1 MTVYSELHCL
11 SHFSFLRGV
20 SSPQELVLRAC
31 ALSYRAL
38 ALTDECSLSGIVH
51 AHRAAREHGLHL
63 IVGSEITVRE
73 GLKCVVLVGCAPGYA
88 ELSELIT
95 RGRRVD
101 KGCYDLGLADIAG
114 LSSCLVLWC
123 PDQNPDRDPLA
134 ASIAQSLGSR
144 FWIAGELHKTGLDDR
159 HRERLHA
166 LSARLARPV
175 VACGDVHMHK
185 RGRRALQDTMTA
197 IRLKTSVADAGWALY
212 PNGERHLR
220 DIPALRALYPE
231 AWLEE
236 TQVVTAACRFSLEDL
251 RYRYPRQG
259 RSPRHSLVQ
268 LIRLTREGL
277 AIRYPRG
284 VPDPVQSLARH
295 ELSLIGELAY
305 ADYFLT
311 VHDLV
316 RFARDRGILCQ
327 GRGSAANS
335 VVCYALGITAV
346 DPARLEVLFE
356 RFISRERN
364 EPPDI
369 DIDFEHERREEV
381 IQYLYERYGRD
392 RAAMTASVITYRT
405 RSALRDVA
413 KALGCEAAL
422 VDRLAGLLGWWEG
435 VDVLEGRL
443 AEQGMDVRKPPFR
456 QLIALVR
463 ELAGRPRHLSQ
474 HTGGMVLSQESLT
487 RLIPIEQAAMS
498 GRTVLQWDKDD
509 LDALRIMKVDCLG
522 LGMLTALRKAFAIM
536 REHKLG
542 PGALWEIPAEDRA
555 VYEMVSAADTVGVFQ
570 IESRAQMALLPRL
583 RPRTFYDLVVQI
595 AIVRPG
601 PIQGNMVHPYL
612 RRRQGREAVSYP
624 SRDIEAV
631 LGRTLGIPLFQE
643 QVIKLAVVAAGFS
656 PGEADALRRA
666 MGAWKRDGDLQAFKG
681 RFLEGMRGRGY
692 GEDYAND
699 IYRQIHGFGA
709 YGFPES
715 HAASFALLAYASAWL
730 KCHVPDVY
738 LCALLN
744 SQPLGFYAPSQLIA
758 DARRHGVRVLAP
770 DVRSSQVDTILE
782 VDAGGRR
789 AVRLGLGLIGGLK
802 RKAAVR
808 LTQLSQSE
816 RSSWPAL
823 TRGARLAR
831 TDGWHLAEGGALD
844 GLSGSR
850 PQALWG
856 SLAAQA
862 PLPLFADPEEAEVWR
877 RPGSHAGDMQADYRA
892 LGFSLRGHPVG
903 LARAHLGPEVTSIA
917 ALGGVRPG
925 ALVTIAGL
933 VISRQRPGSA
943 KGLMFLLL
951 EDETGTANIIVSADV
966 AEAFRPL
973 VLRSAL
979 VRVRGVLQR
988 SPDKIQ
994 HIHAREFLR
1003 MPGPSPTSA

>member
-1 MTVYSELHCL
+1 MTAYSELHCL

-20 SSPQELVLRAC
+20 SSPQELVLRAR

-51 AHRAAREHGLHL
+51 AHRAAREHGLQL

-95 RGRRVD
+95 RGRQVD
-101 KGCYDLGLADIAG
+101 KGRYDLGLADIAG

-123 PDQNPDRDPLA
+123 PDQDPDRDALA
-134 ASIAQSLGSR
+134 ASLVEALGSR

-166 LSARLARPV
+166 LSMRLARPV

-185 RGRRALQDTMTA
+185 RGRRALQDTVTA
-197 IRLKTSVADAGWALY
+197 IRLKTSVSDAGWALY

-220 DIPALRALYPE
+220 DIPSLRTLYPE
-231 AWLEE
+231 AWLKE
-236 TQVVTAACRFSLEDL
+236 TQVVTAACHFSLEDL
-251 RYRYPRQG
+251 HYRYPRQG

-277 AIRYPRG
+277 ALRYPRG
-284 VPDPVQSLARH
+284 VPDSVQSLARH

-316 RFARDRGILCQ
+316 RFARDHGILCQ

-346 DPARLEVLFE
+346 DPAHLEVLFE

-381 IQYLYERYGRD
+381 IQYLYERYGRE

-422 VDRLAGLLGWWEG
+422 VDRLAGMLGWWEG

-443 AEQGMDVRKPPFR
+443 AEQGMDTRKPPFR
-456 QLIALVR
+456 PLIALVR

-487 RLIPIEQAAMS
+487 RLIPIEQAAMP

-522 LGMLTALRKAFAIM
+522 LGMLTALRKAFALM
-536 REHKLG
+536 REHGLG
-542 PGALWEIPAEDRA
+542 PGALGEIPAEDRA

-770 DVRSSQVDTILE
+770 DIRSSQVDTILE

-802 RKAAVR
+802 RKAAAR
-808 LTQLSQSE
+808 LTQLPPSE

-823 TRGARLAR
+823 TRGARLSR
-831 TDGWHLAEGGALD
+831 TDGWRLAEGGALD
-844 GLSGSR
+844 GVWGSR

-862 PLPLFADPEEAEVWR
+862 PLPLFGDPEEAGIWR
-877 RPGSHAGDMQADYRA
+877 RPGSHAGDMRADYHA

-903 LARAHLGPEVTSIA
+903 LARALLGSGVLSIA
-917 ALGGVRPG
+917 ALGGIRPG
-925 ALVTIAGL
+925 VFVTIAGL

-966 AEAFRPL
+966 VEVFRPL

-979 VRVRGVLQR
+979 VLVRGVLQR
-988 SPDKIQ
+988 TPDKIQ

>member
-1 MTVYSELHCL
+1 MIAYSELHCL
-11 SHFSFLRGV
+11 SHFSFLRGA
-20 SSPQELVLRAC
+20 SAPEELVERAC
-31 ALSYRAL
+31 ALSYRGL
-38 ALTDECSLSGIVH
+38 AITDECSLSGVVH
-51 AHRAAREHGLHL
+51 AHRAAKSRGLPL

-73 GLKCVVLVGCAPGYA
+73 GVKCVVLVNGASGYA
-88 ELSELIT
+88 ELCELIT
-95 RGRRVD
+95 RGRRVE
-101 KGCYDLGLADIAG
+101 KGDYDLGIADIGALAD
-114 LSSCLVLWC
+114 CLVLWC
-123 PDQNPDRDPLA
+123 PDASEDRDPLA
-134 ASIAQSLGSR
+134 AALARTLGAR
-144 FWIAGELHKTGLDDR
+144 FWIAGELHKTGIDDR
-159 HRERLHA
+159 HKERLQA
-166 LSARLARPV
+166 LSARLERPV

-185 RGRRALQDTMTA
+185 RARRALQDTMTA
-197 IRLKTSVADAGWALY
+197 VRLKTVVAKAGWALF

-220 DIPALRALYPE
+220 DIPTLCALYPE
-231 AWLEE
+231 AWLKE
-236 TQVVTAACRFSLEDL
+236 TQVVAEACRFSLEDL
-251 RYRYPRQG
+251 CYRYPRQG
-259 RSPRHSLVQ
+259 RSLHHSLGQ
-268 LIRLTREGL
+268 LIRLTRAGL
-277 AIRYPRG
+277 AARYPRG
-284 VPDPVQSLARH
+284 VPDFVRSLARH

-316 RFARDRGILCQ
+316 RFAKDRGILCQ

-356 RFISRERN
+356 RFISRERH

-381 IQYLYERYGRD
+381 IQYLYERYGRE

-413 KALGCEAAL
+413 KALGCEPAL

-435 VDVLEGRL
+435 VDVLEERL
-443 AEQGMDVRKPPFR
+443 TEHGYDVHGSPFR

-463 ELAGRPRHLSQ
+463 ELVGRPRHLSQ
-474 HTGGMVLSQESLT
+474 HTGGMVLSQEPLT
-487 RLIPIEQAAMS
+487 RLIPIERAAMP

-522 LGMLTALRKAFAIM
+522 LGMLTALQKAFVLM
-536 REHKLG
+536 REHGLG
-542 PGALWEIPAEDRA
+542 PGALGEIPAEDPA

-583 RPRTFYDLVVQI
+583 RPRVFYDLVVQI

-601 PIQGNMVHPYL
+601 PIQGNMIHPYL

-624 SRDIEAV
+624 SREIEAV

-656 PGEADALRRA
+656 PGEADELRRA
-666 MGAWKRDGDLQAFKG
+666 MGAWKREGDLQAFKG
-681 RFLEGMRGRGY
+681 RFLKGMAARGY
-692 GEDYAND
+692 GEDYAHD

-744 SQPLGFYAPSQLIA
+744 SQPLGFYGPSQLIT

-770 DVRSSQVDTILE
+770 DVRLSQATTVLE
-782 VDAGGRR
+782 MHPRGRV
-789 AVRLGLGLIGGLK
+789 VRLGLDLVRGLTHKG
-802 RKAAVR
+802 AVR
-808 LTQLSQSE
+808 LTQLPLQK
-816 RSSWPAL
+816 RSSWPSVA
-823 TRGARLAR
+823 RGASLSRADGWRLAQ
-831 TDGWHLAEGGALD
+831 GGTLD
-844 GLSGSR
+844 GVCGSR
-850 PQALWG
+850 PQALWE
-856 SLAAQA
+856 SLAAQT
-862 PLPLFADPEEAEVWR
+862 PLPLFADPEEAGAWR
-877 RPGSHAGDMQADYRA
+877 RPGSHAGDVVADYRA

-903 LARAHLGPEVTSIA
+903 LARKGLASHILPIA
-917 ALGGVRPG
+917 ALGGIRPG
-925 ALVTIAGL
+925 TVVTIAGL

-943 KGLMFLLL
+943 KGLIFLLL
-951 EDETGTANIIVSADV
+951 EDETGVANVIVSPEV
-966 AEAFRPL
+966 AQAFRGQ
-973 VLRSAL
+973 VLRSVL
-979 VRVRGVLQR
+979 VLVKGVLER
-988 SPDKIQ
+988 TPDKVQ
-994 HIHAREFLR
+994 HVHAREFTR
-1003 MPGPSPTSA
+1003 VPA

>member
-1 MTVYSELHCL
+1 MTAYSELHCL
-11 SHFSFLRGV
+11 SHFSFLRGA
-20 SSPQELVLRAC
+20 SAPEELVERAC
-31 ALSYRAL
+31 ALSYRGL
-38 ALTDECSLSGIVH
+38 AITDECSLSGVVH
-51 AHRAAREHGLHL
+51 AHRAAKDRGLHL

-73 GLKCVVLVGCAPGYA
+73 GLKCVVLVGCARGYA

-101 KGCYDLGLADIAG
+101 KGDYDLGIADIGALAD
-114 LSSCLVLWC
+114 CLVLWC
-123 PDQNPDRDPLA
+123 PDAGEDRDPLA
-134 ASIAQSLGSR
+134 GALAQALGTR
-144 FWIAGELHKTGLDDR
+144 FWIAGELHKTGIDD
-159 HRERLHA
+159 HHKGRLQA
-166 LSARLARPV
+166 LSARLGRPV
-175 VACGDVHMHK
+175 VACGDAHMHK
-185 RGRRALQDTMTA
+185 RARRALQDTMTA
-197 IRLKTSVADAGWALY
+197 IRLKTTVAEAGWALFS
-212 PNGERHLR
+212 NGERHLR
-220 DIPALRALYPE
+220 DIPTLRALYPE

-236 TQVVTAACRFSLEDL
+236 TQVVAESCCFSLDDL

-259 RSPRHSLVQ
+259 RSPRHSLGQ
-268 LIRLTREGL
+268 LIRLTRVGL
-277 AIRYPRG
+277 AARYPQG
-284 VPDPVQSLARH
+284 VPDPVRSLARH

-316 RFARDRGILCQ
+316 RFAKDRGILCQ

-356 RFISRERN
+356 RFISRERH

-381 IQYLYERYGRD
+381 IQYLYERYGRE

-435 VDVLEGRL
+435 VDVLEERL
-443 AEQGMDVRKPPFR
+443 VEHGYDVRRPPFR
-456 QLIALVR
+456 PLIALVR

-474 HTGGMVLSQESLT
+474 HTGGMVLSEELLT
-487 RLIPIEQAAMS
+487 RLIPIERAAMP

-509 LDALRIMKVDCLG
+509 LEALRVMKVDCLG
-522 LGMLTALRKAFAIM
+522 LGMLTALQKAFALM

-542 PGALWEIPAEDRA
+542 PGALGEIPAEDPA

-624 SRDIEAV
+624 SREIEAV

-656 PGEADALRRA
+656 PGEADELRRA

-681 RFLEGMRGRGY
+681 RFLSGMAARGY
-692 GEDYAND
+692 GEDYAHD

-744 SQPLGFYAPSQLIA
+744 SQPLGFYGPSQLIA

-770 DVRSSQVDTILE
+770 DVRVSQVATVLE
-782 VDAGGRR
+782 MRATGR
-789 AVRLGLGLIGGLK
+789 AVRLGLGLMGGLT
-802 RKAAVR
+802 RKGAER
-808 LTQLSQSE
+808 LAQ
-816 RSSWPAL
+816 RPMPARPSWPAL
-823 TRGARLAR
+823 ARAASLSR
-831 TDGWHLAEGGALD
+831 TDGLRLAQGGALD
-844 GLSGSR
+844 GICGSR
-850 PQALWG
+850 PQALWE
-856 SLAAQA
+856 SLATQA
-862 PLPLFADPEEAEVWR
+862 PLPLFADPEEAQRWR
-877 RPGSHAGDMQADYRA
+877 RPGSYAGDVTADYQA
-892 LGFSLRGHPVG
+892 MGLSLRGHPVG
-903 LARAHLGPEVTSIA
+903 LARGRLASCALSIA

-925 ALVTIAGL
+925 TTVTIAGL
-933 VISRQRPGSA
+933 VVSRQRPGSA

-951 EDETGTANIIVSADV
+951 EDETGTASVIVSPETAQR
-966 AEAFRPL
+966 FRVL

-979 VRVRGVLQR
+979 VLVKGVLER
-988 SPDKIQ
+988 TPEKVQ
-994 HIHAREFLR
+994 HIRAREFAR
-1003 MPGPSPTSA
+1003 MPV